1 MTWWIALG
9 GGIGLLL
16 VLLALG
22 VPVFV
27 AFLLLNLAGVLA
39 LFGSAGFGLFANSIY
54 NTATTGALTAVPL
67 FIVMGEILFRSG
79 AMEVLFDSL
88 DRLVGRIRGR
98 QYVVCILLSAIL
110 GALSGAAIAVAGLLG
125 RSLFPAMRRRGYDT
139 EFSAGT
145 MLAGASLDPI
155 IPPSVLA
162 VLVAITA
169 EVSVGKMLIAGI
181 GPGLLLTSL
190 FLAYVL
196 LRVRANPKLAP
207 DLAAE
212 LAGGAAGSALG
223 ATRSA
228 LGALARMVPPL
239 FVFFMVMGLIM
250 LGVATPTE
258 AAATGVLGALAVA
271 LYYGRLGWPMVR
283 DALAAAATVAALLL
297 AIMCSAVMFSQL
309 LTVTGAAAALAELV
323 TGVRPAAWLM
333 VFILL
338 AVPFVLFMFL
348 DQLAIMLMIVPIYQ
362 PILKLYGFDGIWF
375 WTLFLITVTAG
386 GLTPP
391 FGYILFALKS
401 AAPDVPMRTIYRASW
416 PFVRILVLGLVLCA
430 LFPGIVTYLP
440 GLSR

>member
-16 VLLALG
+16 ALLALG

-39 LFGSAGFGLFANSIY
+39 LFGTAGFGLFANSIY

-169 EVSVGKMLIAGI
+169 EVSIGKMLIAGI

-196 LRVRANPKLAP
+196 VRVRANPKLAP
-207 DLAAE
+207 DLAAD
-212 LAGGAAGSALG
+212 LAGRAAAG
-223 ATRSA
+223 SA

-283 DALAAAATVAALLL
+283 DALASAATVAALLL

-309 LTVTGAAAALAELV
+309 LTVTGAASALAELV
-323 TGVRPAAWLM
+323 SGARLSAWLM
-333 VFILL
+333 LLVML

-348 DQLAIMLMIVPIYQ
+348 DQLAIMLMIVPVYQ
-362 PILKLYGFDGIWF
+362 PILKLYGFDAIWF

-401 AAPDVPMRTIYRASW
+401 AAPDVPMRIIYRASW
-416 PFVRILVLGLVLCA
+416 PFVRIIVVGLVLCA
-430 LFPGIVTYLP
+430 LFPGIVTWLP

>member
-22 VPVFV
+22 VPIFV

-39 LFGSAGFGLFANSIY
+39 LFGTAGFGMFANSIY

-67 FIVMGEILFRSG
+67 FIVMGEVLFRSG

-98 QYVVCILLSAIL
+98 QYVVCILLSSIL

-169 EVSVGKMLIAGI
+169 EVSIGKMLVAGI
-181 GPGLLLTSL
+181 GPGLLLTAL
-190 FLAYVL
+190 FLGYVL
-196 LRVRANPKLAP
+196 ARVHFNPALAP
-207 DLAAE
+207 EPDADLARR
-212 LAGGAAGSALG
+212 GAAGSALG
-223 ATRSA
+223 A
-228 LGALARMVPPL
+228 LARMAPPL

-271 LYYGRLGWPMVR
+271 LYYGRLAWPMLR
-283 DALAAAATVAALLL
+283 DALASAATVAALLL

-323 TGVRPAAWLM
+323 TGARPAAWLM
-333 VFILL
+333 LFIML

-375 WTLFLITVTAG
+375 WTLFLIVVTAG

-416 PFVRILVLGLVLCA
+416 PFVRILLVGLALCA
-430 LFPGIVTYLP
+430 LFPGIITYLP
-440 GLSR
+440 ALSR